1 MTGAAPRPRTT
12 TDRQQETGMSL
23 FRPSRKFTQMRTP
36 EEQYQAAQ
44 QSTNASSSTP
54 TEAQRQVS
62 EFFRQERAATQE
74 RRSQVLSAGT
84 LRRRGRTV
92 ILEGDWKLATD
103 KLPTGDLSGME
114 FRGGKVGDLTL
125 KDLHALASNHG
136 PKCRCGMD
144 R

>member
-1 MTGAAPRPRTT
+1 MGF
-12 TDRQQETGMSL
+12 
-23 FRPSRKFTQMRTP
+23 FRPSRQFTQMSTP
-36 EEQYQAAQ
+36 EEQYRAAQ
-44 QSTNASSSTP
+44 QSAAVPSGAT

-62 EFFRQERAATQE
+62 ESFRQQREAKAQ
-74 RRSQVLSAGT
+74 RRSKVLSAGT

-114 FRGGKVGDLTL
+114 FKGGKVGDLTL
-125 KDLHALASNHG
+125 KDLHALATNHG
-136 PKCRCGMD
+136 PKCRCGLG

>member
-1 MTGAAPRPRTT
+1 MGF
-12 TDRQQETGMSL
+12 
-23 FRPSRKFTQMRTP
+23 FRPSRKFTEMRTP

-44 QSTNASSSTP
+44 QESQRHVPVTESPREVQRRAS
-54 TEAQRQVS
+54 QLW
-62 EFFRQERAATQE
+62 QERRAATEE

-92 ILEGDWKLATD
+92 ILEGDWKLATN

-125 KDLHALASNHG
+125 KDLHALAVNHG
-136 PKCRCGMD
+136 PKCRCGID

>member
-1 MTGAAPRPRTT
+1 MGF
-12 TDRQQETGMSL
+12 
-23 FRPSRKFTQMRTP
+23 FRPSRKFTEMPTP

-44 QSTNASSSTP
+44 QQSQRYVPSQATRDIQRRSS
-54 TEAQRQVS
+54 ELWRERQ
-62 EFFRQERAATQE
+62 AATEE
-74 RRSQVLSAGT
+74 RRSKVLSAGT

-125 KDLHALASNHG
+125 KDLHALAVNHG
-136 PKCRCGMD
+136 PKCRCGID

>member
-1 MTGAAPRPRTT
+1 
-12 TDRQQETGMSL
+12 MS
-23 FRPSRKFTQMRTP
+23 TP
-36 EEQYQAAQ
+36 EEQYRAQ
-44 QSTNASSSTP
+44 QAPEPSRAFIET
-54 TEAQRQVS
+54 QRRMS
-62 EFFRQERAATQE
+62 ELSAERRAARDE
-74 RRSQVLSAGT
+74 RRSKVLSAGT

-136 PKCRCGMD
+136 PKCRCGLGS
-144 R
+144 

>member
-1 MTGAAPRPRTT
+1 MGF
-12 TDRQQETGMSL
+12 
-23 FRPSRKFTQMRTP
+23 FRPSRQFTQMPTP
-36 EEQYQAAQ
+36 EEQYRAAQ
-44 QSTNASSSTP
+44 QQSQPQATAGRAT

-62 EFFRQERAATQE
+62 ESFRQQREATAE
-74 RRSQVLSAGT
+74 RRSKVLSAGT

-114 FRGGKVGDLTL
+114 FKGGKVGDLTL

-136 PKCRCGMD
+136 PKCRCGLG

>member
-1 MTGAAPRPRTT
+1 MG
-12 TDRQQETGMSL
+12 L
-23 FRPSRKFTQMRTP
+23 FSPSRKFTQISTP
-36 EEQYQAAQ
+36 EEQYRAAQ
-44 QSTNASSSTP
+44 QSAPVPSQQP

-62 EFFRQERAATQE
+62 EVFRQQRAATKQ
-74 RRSQVLSAGT
+74 RRSQVVSSGT

-114 FRGGKVGDLTL
+114 FKGGKVGDLTV
-125 KDLHALASNHG
+125 KDLHALATNHG
-136 PKCRCGMD
+136 PNCRCGLA

>member
-1 MTGAAPRPRTT
+1 MGF
-12 TDRQQETGMSL
+12 
-23 FRPSRKFTQMRTP
+23 FRPSRKFAEMRTP
-36 EEQYQAAQ
+36 EEQYRAQ
-44 QSTNASSSTP
+44 QPQPQATAGRAT

-62 EFFRQERAATQE
+62 EAFRQRRAATQE
-74 RRSQVLSAGT
+74 RRSKVLSAGT

-103 KLPTGDLSGME
+103 KLPTGDLSGMQ
-114 FRGGKVGDLTL
+114 FRNGKVGDLTL

-136 PKCRCGMD
+136 PKCRCGID

>member
-1 MTGAAPRPRTT
+1 MGI
-12 TDRQQETGMSL
+12 

-36 EEQYQAAQ
+36 EEQYRAQ
-44 QSTNASSSTP
+44 QQAQPQAVAGRAT
-54 TEAQRQVS
+54 TEGQRRVS
-62 EFFRQERAATQE
+62 EAFRQQREATQA
-74 RRSQVLSAGT
+74 RRSKVISAGT

-103 KLPTGDLSGME
+103 KLPTGDLSGMQ
-114 FRGGKVGDLTL
+114 FKNGKVGDLTL

-136 PKCRCGMD
+136 PKCRCGID